1 MNLYS
6 LKYLQETGGSGN
18 SKWDEIFNLIDP
30 ATATSIAGS
39 GNAVEMLK
47 LKLSELI
54 PQGKD
59 YFHYQVK

>member
-30 ATATSIAGS
+30 ATGTSIAVS
-39 GNAVEMLK
+39 GNRASMM

>member
-30 ATATSIAGS
+30 ATATSIGVS
-39 GNAVEMLK
+39 GNAADMM